1 MTKKTTY
8 NKAYEELQ
16 AIVEKLQSDE
26 IGLDTLSKEVKRA
39 AELVN
44 ICKEKL
50 RTIEKEI
57 EDSLK

>member
-39 AELVN
+39 AELVT
-44 ICKEKL
+44 ICREKL
-50 RTIEKEI
+50 RTIETEI